1 MSFQHGMLVQP
12 TLLQTLLPL
21 LLTYSSQ
28 VQSVQTTVVI
38 FLSKISQISVEKR
51 ERIAQTAWIHSPFP
65 YTAYLHGYN
74 CGSWE

>member
-38 FLSKISQISVEKR
+38 FLSKNSRISVEKR
-51 ERIAQTAWIHSPFP
+51 ERIA
-65 YTAYLHGYN
+65 
-74 CGSWE
+74 